1 MSVSSQRTRGSDN
14 EVEPETELSSF
25 SSEGAT
31 PTTWAQALDALGVA
45 SVFWLS
51 TVRPDGRP
59 HVTPLLAVWLDN
71 ALYFCTGP
79 SERKAKNLKY
89 NPHCILTTG
98 GNTLE
103 GLDIVV
109 EGEAQEVGD
118 TVELGRV
125 ADAYGAKY
133 PQPVTQPSGTWFGL
147 DNAIR
152 SGSSLVYRV
161 APATGFGFA
170 KGESFSQ
177 TRWRFP

>member
-1 MSVSSQRTRGSDN
+1 MSVSSQLIRGIDE
-14 EVEPETELSSF
+14 EVGPETELSSF

-31 PTTWAQALDALGVA
+31 PTTWAQALEDLGVA

-59 HVTPLLAVWLDN
+59 HVTPLLAVWLEN

-79 SERKAKNLKY
+79 SERKAKNLKH

-98 GNTLE
+98 GNTLD

-109 EGEAQEVGD
+109 EGGAREVGNAA
-118 TVELGRV
+118 ELGLV
-125 ADAYGAKY
+125 ADAYTAKY
-133 PQPVTQPSGTWFGL
+133 PQHFTQPSGTWFGL
-147 DNAIR
+147 DDAIR

-161 APATGFGFA
+161 APTTGFGFA
-170 KGESFSQ
+170 KGTSFSQ